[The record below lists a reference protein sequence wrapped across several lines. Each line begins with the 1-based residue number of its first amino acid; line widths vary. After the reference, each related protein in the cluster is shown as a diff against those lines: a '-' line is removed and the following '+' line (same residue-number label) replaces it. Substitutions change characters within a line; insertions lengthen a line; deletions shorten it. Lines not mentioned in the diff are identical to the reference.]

1 MYFTDVITIFKT
13 CNDSKELAYYWK
25 AYRDTTGRKI
35 RPIFKD
41 YVVRMNNVAQAENF
55 SDAGDMWRYAF
66 EDGNFVEVVDGI
78 WKEIKPFYD
87 LLHSY
92 VRAKLKVYYKDDL
105 QNKDNV
111 IPAHILGKFE
121 KKLL

>member
-1 MYFTDVITIFKT
+1 
-13 CNDSKELAYYWK
+13 
-25 AYRDTTGRKI
+25 
-35 RPIFKD
+35 
-41 YVVRMNNVAQAENF
+41 MNNVAQAENF

-92 VRAKLKVYYKDDL
+92 VRAKLKVYYKEDL

-111 IPAHILGKFE
+111 IPAHILGKF
-121 KKLL
+121 